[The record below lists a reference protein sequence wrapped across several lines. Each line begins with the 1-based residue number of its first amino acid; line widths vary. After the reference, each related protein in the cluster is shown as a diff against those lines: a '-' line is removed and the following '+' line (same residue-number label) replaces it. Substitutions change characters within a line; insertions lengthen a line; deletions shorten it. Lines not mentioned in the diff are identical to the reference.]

1 MQKLSVSE
9 AAEILGITKEAVY
22 NRIRRG
28 SLKSLEKDGQK
39 FVILEKEPENQ
50 NPKSAPKPRKNANES
65 EFVKYLLNELNELKA
80 QNLSLQ
86 GDKERLFKEKE
97 QMLITSKQ
105 EISQIYKERD
115 EKLTAFLNAM
125 QKPFLAHKDEPAIEA
140 VIENE
145 SERAGEKEKKWQN
158 LSEFLRER
166 NLDAKTRKKA
176 QKALIKHIGRIKFI
190 KFKDGVILIRKN
202 KTLKEVINETR

>member
-50 NPKSAPKPRKNANES
+50 SPKNAPKPRKNANES

-105 EISQIYKERD
+105 EISQIYK
-115 EKLTAFLNAM
+115 KQTILTAYFNL
-125 QKPFLAHKDEPAIEA
+125 KG
-140 VIENE
+140 
-145 SERAGEKEKKWQN
+145 GEDVAWY
-158 LSEFLRER
+158 
-166 NLDAKTRKKA
+166 
-176 QKALIKHIGRIKFI
+176 
-190 KFKDGVILIRKN
+190 
-202 KTLKEVINETR
+202 